1 MGLQEANS
9 SPVSW
14 CDRYR
19 VGTGLPGAGWSLPI
33 LVERWSECVRAQQ
46 KLGW

>member
-14 CDRYR
+14 CDGCG

-33 LVERWSECVRAQQ
+33 SVERWSECVRAQQ
-46 KLGW
+46 KPGW